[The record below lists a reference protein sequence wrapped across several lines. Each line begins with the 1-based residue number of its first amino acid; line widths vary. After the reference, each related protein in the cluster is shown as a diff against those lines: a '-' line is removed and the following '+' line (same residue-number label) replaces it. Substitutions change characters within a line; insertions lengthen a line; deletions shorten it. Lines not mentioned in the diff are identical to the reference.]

1 MKKRIIA
8 IAAALMMATAPAM
21 AQVFIMEEDD
31 YNGKRQNT
39 PSGQLSVDLPGIY
52 NSGEDWYTPVGEGL
66 LVLAGLAGGYLVGK
80 RRKENK

>member
-52 NSGEDWYTPVGEGL
+52 NSGEDWFTPVGEGIF
-66 LVLAGLAGGYLVGK
+66 VLAGLAGAYLLGK
-80 RRKENK
+80 RRKEE